1 MKLYL
6 TRSRA
11 ELSATSNFH
20 CYLMTAGSNIS
31 DGVNAMLRKTVIA
44 LLAAVAL
51 ASPTMALARG
61 GGGEGHGYYAQGY
74 QDYGYGNRYGY
85 GWWPYDY
92 DASAYNPCAYAGDSY
107 GACRSNQ

>member
-6 TRSRA
+6 IGSRA

-20 CYLMTAGSNIS
+20 CYLMTAGSHIS
-31 DGVNAMLRKTVIA
+31 DGVNLMLRKTVIA

-61 GGGEGHGYYAQGY
+61 GVGYGHGDYAQGY
-74 QDYGYGNRYGY
+74 YGDGNRYGD
-85 GWWPYDY
+85 GY
-92 DASAYNPCAYAGDSY
+92 DASASNSCAYAGDFY

>member
-20 CYLMTAGSNIS
+20 CYLIMTAGSHIS
-31 DGVNAMLRKTVIA
+31 DGVNLMLRKTVIA
-44 LLAAVAL
+44 LSTAVAL

-61 GGGEGHGYYAQGY
+61 GGGYGHGDYAQGY
-74 QDYGYGNRYGY
+74 YGDGNRYGY
-85 GWWPYDY
+85 GY
-92 DASAYNPCAYAGDSY
+92 DASASNPCAYAGDFY